1 MSVIVCDF
9 TFFTNG
15 TLRKSKYTVFA
26 QLHCLHSNDRKVHL
40 ATVLHK
46 NHVSQEQI
54 LNKNST
60 I

>member
-1 MSVIVCDF
+1 MSVFVYDF
-9 TFFTNG
+9 TLLTKG
-15 TLRKSKYTVFA
+15 TLRKSKHTMFA

-46 NHVSQEQI
+46 NHVSKEQI